1 MKKINAWIRFAA
13 LALSLAMVL
22 TLLPLP
28 AERITARAA
37 GAYGKTTANGVR
49 VRKQPS
55 TDADYWFRIDM
66 GYVCQLLETT
76 TSRGVT
82 WYKVNVEH
90 PDDGNTRTYVGYIH
104 GDFFTPLTDEEA
116 AAWEKNP
123 VQPGKTSTGTA
134 TAPSAGSGTAAGNT
148 TASAGAMGQIT
159 NGGVNFR
166 ETEGGSVIQK
176 LDRGTAVELLS
187 IPATIDDNHWYRV
200 RYNGREGYIQAPFI
214 KVVSG
219 GASSVTPTPTTAA
232 GAGMAVGGYV
242 KLVLS
247 SANLRLKPGGKV
259 AAQWEKTGEVIA
271 VRGNAVQAEGYTW
284 YPVQYAGGA
293 YYVRG
298 DCVQVV
304 SGPDGGSAATPT
316 PTPTP
321 TAAPA
326 ANGYVK
332 LVLSSANLR
341 LKPGGKVAAQWEK
354 TGEVIAVR
362 GNAVQAEGY
371 TWYPVQY
378 AGGAYYVRGDCV
390 QVVSGPDGGSA
401 ATPTP
406 TATAASAYGYIKTVK
421 NNVNLRLKPAG
432 DYIQQVSNGVVLA
445 ILAPVTVQGGYGW
458 YYVSV
463 GNVKGYLRGDCVQVC
478 DASGNALTVATSTP
492 AATNAASSYGYIRLT
507 QDKVNLRNKPAGS
520 SIEQLPLNQILP
532 MVGAAVKS
540 GNYTWYPVR
549 ATSGKT
555 GYVRG
560 DCATLTSQS
569 GENITPTPAPANTAS
584 ANGYAMVT
592 QKSTNLRK
600 TPGGNKVGTVEKNSV
615 WPMTGQVK
623 SSGGY
628 SWYPVNVNGT
638 TGYVR
643 GDCAFKLSAT
653 QEASYLAGN
662 GVPNENGNNGGTAPA
677 SSSYVITTLDKVNL
691 RVSAS
696 KDASAPY
703 NVALGTVMAYNTT
716 ATVGGSLWYRVV
728 YSNTEVWVL
737 GSCVKVMTSAE
748 YQAWLATRPSVTPQ
762 PEVVKGYIRTTASG
776 VNLRTEPNGANIIG
790 RIDKGVV
797 LAYSKDPVVARNYT
811 WYYVKTSQGYGYLR
825 GDCVTVCQ
833 QDGSDIAKPAPTS
846 TSTDGKPEATYT
858 TLRRGSTGT
867 AVKALVSE
875 LKNQG
880 YYTGNITSSYTSA
893 VEAAV
898 KRFQLAKGL
907 TVDGIAGKNTQ
918 HALFGTVEPGT
929 NTGSNLSM
937 AIYPAEKIDW
947 YTGGI
952 QQLWPKG
959 ANYKVY
965 DVKTGIVWWAHRWSG
980 GNHVDAEPL
989 TAADTAR
996 LCKIYGVSSADQIA
1010 SKNLWQR
1017 RPMLVTIGT
1026 RTFAC
1031 SLYGIPHNYPQG
1043 DTISNN
1049 NFKGQL
1055 CIHFTNSK
1063 THTSNK
1069 VDTYHTE
1076 AIQYAIDHAPNG
1088 HK

>member
-28 AERITARAA
+28 TERITARAA

-176 LDRGTAVELLS
+176 LDRGTVVELLS

-219 GASSVTPTPTTAA
+219 GASSVTPTPTTAV
-232 GAGMAVGGYV
+232 GAGMA
-242 KLVLS
+242 
-247 SANLRLKPGGKV
+247 
-259 AAQWEKTGEVIA
+259 
-271 VRGNAVQAEGYTW
+271 
-284 YPVQYAGGA
+284 AG
-293 YYVRG
+293 
-298 DCVQVV
+298 
-304 SGPDGGSAATPT
+304 
-316 PTPTP
+316 
-321 TAAPA
+321 
-326 ANGYVK
+326 GYVK

-432 DYIQQVSNGVVLA
+432 DYIQQVSNGVVLT

-569 GENITPTPAPANTAS
+569 GENITPTPAPANTTS

-615 WPMTGQVK
+615 WPMTGQVT

-762 PEVVKGYIRTTASG
+762 PEVIKGYIRTTASG

-833 QDGSDIAKPAPTS
+833 QDGSDIATPAPTS

-893 VEAAV
+893 VEEAV

>member
-28 AERITARAA
+28 TERITARAA

-104 GDFFTPLTDEEA
+104 GDYFTPLTDEEA

-123 VQPGKTSTGTA
+123 VQPGKTSTGTT

-176 LDRGTAVELLS
+176 LDRGTVVELLS

-232 GAGMAVGGYV
+232 GAGMAAGGYV

-247 SANLRLKPGGKV
+247 SANLRLTPGGKV

-304 SGPDGGSAATPT
+304 SGP
-316 PTPTP
+316 
-321 TAAPA
+321 
-326 ANGYVK
+326 N
-332 LVLSSANLR
+332 
-341 LKPGGKVAAQWEK
+341 
-354 TGEVIAVR
+354 
-362 GNAVQAEGY
+362 
-371 TWYPVQY
+371 
-378 AGGAYYVRGDCV
+378 
-390 QVVSGPDGGSA
+390 GGSA

-478 DASGNALTVATSTP
+478 DASGNALTVATPTP

-569 GENITPTPAPANTAS
+569 GENITPTPAPANTTS

-748 YQAWLATRPSVTPQ
+748 YQAWLATKPSATPQ
-762 PEVVKGYIRTTASG
+762 PEVIKGYIRTTASG

-833 QDGSDIAKPAPTS
+833 QDGSDIATPAPTS

-893 VEAAV
+893 VEEAV

-1088 HK
+1088 HR

>member
-1 MKKINAWIRFAA
+1 
-13 LALSLAMVL
+13 MVL

-28 AERITARAA
+28 TERITARAA

-104 GDFFTPLTDEEA
+104 GDYFTPLTDEEA

-123 VQPGKTSTGTA
+123 VQPGKTSTGTT

-176 LDRGTAVELLS
+176 LDRGTVVELLS

-232 GAGMAVGGYV
+232 GAGMAAGGYV

-247 SANLRLKPGGKV
+247 SANLRLTPGGKV

-304 SGPDGGSAATPT
+304 SGP
-316 PTPTP
+316 
-321 TAAPA
+321 
-326 ANGYVK
+326 N
-332 LVLSSANLR
+332 
-341 LKPGGKVAAQWEK
+341 
-354 TGEVIAVR
+354 
-362 GNAVQAEGY
+362 
-371 TWYPVQY
+371 
-378 AGGAYYVRGDCV
+378 
-390 QVVSGPDGGSA
+390 GGSA

-478 DASGNALTVATSTP
+478 DASGNALTVATPTP

-569 GENITPTPAPANTAS
+569 GENITPTPAPANTTS

-748 YQAWLATRPSVTPQ
+748 YQAWLATKPSATPQ
-762 PEVVKGYIRTTASG
+762 PEVIKGYIRTTASG

-833 QDGSDIAKPAPTS
+833 QDGSDIATPAPTS

-893 VEAAV
+893 VEEAV

-1088 HK
+1088 HR

>member
-123 VQPGKTSTGTA
+123 VQPGKTSTGTT

-148 TASAGAMGQIT
+148 TASVGAMGQIT

-176 LDRGTAVELLS
+176 LDRGTVVELLS

-232 GAGMAVGGYV
+232 GAGIAAGGYV

-247 SANLRLKPGGKV
+247 SANLRL
-259 AAQWEKTGEVIA
+259 T
-271 VRGNAVQAEGYTW
+271 
-284 YPVQYAGGA
+284 
-293 YYVRG
+293 
-298 DCVQVV
+298 
-304 SGPDGGSAATPT
+304 
-316 PTPTP
+316 
-321 TAAPA
+321 
-326 ANGYVK
+326 
-332 LVLSSANLR
+332 
-341 LKPGGKVAAQWEK
+341 PGGKVAAQWEK

-478 DASGNALTVATSTP
+478 DASGNALTVVTSTP

-555 GYVRG
+555 GYVRS
-560 DCATLTSQS
+560 DCATLASQS
-569 GENITPTPAPANTAS
+569 GENITPTPAPANTTS

-653 QEASYLAGN
+653 QEASYLAGK

-677 SSSYVITTLDKVNL
+677 SSSYVITILDKVNL

>member
-1 MKKINAWIRFAA
+1 
-13 LALSLAMVL
+13 MVL

-28 AERITARAA
+28 TERITARAA

-176 LDRGTAVELLS
+176 LDRGTVVELLS

-219 GASSVTPTPTTAA
+219 GASSVTPTPTTAV
-232 GAGMAVGGYV
+232 GAGMAAGGYV

-304 SGPDGGSAATPT
+304 SGP
-316 PTPTP
+316 
-321 TAAPA
+321 
-326 ANGYVK
+326 N
-332 LVLSSANLR
+332 
-341 LKPGGKVAAQWEK
+341 
-354 TGEVIAVR
+354 
-362 GNAVQAEGY
+362 
-371 TWYPVQY
+371 
-378 AGGAYYVRGDCV
+378 
-390 QVVSGPDGGSA
+390 GGSA

-432 DYIQQVSNGVVLA
+432 DYIQQVSNGVVLT

-569 GENITPTPAPANTAS
+569 GENITPTPAPANTTS

-615 WPMTGQVK
+615 WPMTGQVT

-762 PEVVKGYIRTTASG
+762 PEVIKGYIRTTASG

-833 QDGSDIAKPAPTS
+833 QDGSDIATPAPTS

-893 VEAAV
+893 VEEAV

>member
-104 GDFFTPLTDEEA
+104 GDYFTPLTDEEA

-176 LDRGTAVELLS
+176 LDRGTVVELLS

-232 GAGMAVGGYV
+232 GAGMAAGGYV

-247 SANLRLKPGGKV
+247 SANLRL
-259 AAQWEKTGEVIA
+259 T
-271 VRGNAVQAEGYTW
+271 
-284 YPVQYAGGA
+284 
-293 YYVRG
+293 
-298 DCVQVV
+298 
-304 SGPDGGSAATPT
+304 
-316 PTPTP
+316 
-321 TAAPA
+321 
-326 ANGYVK
+326 
-332 LVLSSANLR
+332 
-341 LKPGGKVAAQWEK
+341 PGGKVAAQWEK

-569 GENITPTPAPANTAS
+569 GENITPTPAPANTTS

-615 WPMTGQVK
+615 WPMTGQVT

-748 YQAWLATRPSVTPQ
+748 YQAWLATQPSVTPQ
-762 PEVVKGYIRTTASG
+762 PEVIKGYIRTTASG

-825 GDCVTVCQ
+825 GDCVTVCR
-833 QDGSDIAKPAPTS
+833 QDGSDIATPAPTS

-893 VEAAV
+893 VEEAV

>member
-123 VQPGKTSTGTA
+123 VQPGKTSTGTT

-176 LDRGTAVELLS
+176 LDRGTVVELLS

-219 GASSVTPTPTTAA
+219 GASSVTPTPTTAT
-232 GAGMAVGGYV
+232 GAGMAAGGYV

-247 SANLRLKPGGKV
+247 SANLRL
-259 AAQWEKTGEVIA
+259 T
-271 VRGNAVQAEGYTW
+271 
-284 YPVQYAGGA
+284 
-293 YYVRG
+293 
-298 DCVQVV
+298 
-304 SGPDGGSAATPT
+304 
-316 PTPTP
+316 
-321 TAAPA
+321 
-326 ANGYVK
+326 
-332 LVLSSANLR
+332 
-341 LKPGGKVAAQWEK
+341 PGGKVAAQWEK

-569 GENITPTPAPANTAS
+569 GENITPTPAPANTTS

-615 WPMTGQVK
+615 WPMTGQVT

-762 PEVVKGYIRTTASG
+762 PEVIKGYIRTTASG

-825 GDCVTVCQ
+825 GDCVTVCR
-833 QDGSDIAKPAPTS
+833 QDGSDIATPAPTS

-893 VEAAV
+893 VEEAV

-1088 HK
+1088 HR